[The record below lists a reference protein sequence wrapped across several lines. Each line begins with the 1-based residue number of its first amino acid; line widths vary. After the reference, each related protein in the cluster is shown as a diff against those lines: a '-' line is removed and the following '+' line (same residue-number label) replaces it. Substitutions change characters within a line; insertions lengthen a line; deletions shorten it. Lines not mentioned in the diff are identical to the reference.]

1 MLNAWEATSGSGRI
15 CGAGVV
21 FSETVQILF
30 ISEYV
35 MSALQEAEKL
45 LSQLS
50 PGEKARL
57 LQLVA
62 RELGGAFPGIE
73 STSAVCGGDPC
84 IIRTR
89 IPVWTLERLRQLGS
103 SEAEILRNYPTLNAE
118 DLVNAW
124 SYVSAHREEIERQ
137 IKENEEA

>member
-1 MLNAWEATSGSGRI
+1 LDFA
-15 CGAGVV
+15 
-21 FSETVQILF
+21 
-30 ISEYV
+30 

-57 LQLVA
+57 LQHVA
-62 RELGGAFPGIE
+62 RDLSGAFPGIE
-73 STSAVCGGDPC
+73 STPDVCGGDPC
-84 IIRTR
+84 IVRTR
-89 IPVWTLERLRQLGS
+89 IPVWSLERLRQLGAP
-103 SEAEILRNYPTLNAE
+103 EAEILRNYPTLNAE

-124 SYVSAHREEIERQ
+124 AYVAAHREGIERQ

>member
-1 MLNAWEATSGSGRI
+1 
-15 CGAGVV
+15 
-21 FSETVQILF
+21 
-30 ISEYV
+30 

-57 LQLVA
+57 LQHVA

-73 STSAVCGGDPC
+73 STPGVCGGEPV

-89 IPVWTLERLRQLGS
+89 IPVWTLERLRQQRA
-103 SEAEILRNYPTLNAE
+103 SEAEILQNYPVLSAE

-124 SYVSAHREEIERQ
+124 AYVAAHREEVAHQ
-137 IKENEEA
+137 IKENEET